1 VPPNFWTTTKSRSY
15 TERLGLPRGSRESP
29 ISIVVF
35 LRDQAI
41 VAARPADDFVMLPVK
56 FVCFR
61 ALAIEG
67 RDRFFVLAR

>member
-1 VPPNFWTTTKSRSY
+1 V
-15 TERLGLPRGSRESP
+15 PRGSRESP

-41 VAARPADDFVMLPVK
+41 VAARPADDFVMLPAK

>member
-1 VPPNFWTTTKSRSY
+1 
-15 TERLGLPRGSRESP
+15 
-29 ISIVVF
+29 
-35 LRDQAI
+35 
-41 VAARPADDFVMLPVK
+41 MLPVK